1 MRILFRTSGG
11 RTPKEQ
17 LGLGH
22 IFRCINLASMFEKP
36 SLYFLIED
44 FGGVKKLLIERKF
57 RNISLLKKNI
67 DLKSDV
73 KKTID
78 FIKRNNI
85 DIAVIDRYLLNPN
98 YTKQIN
104 KYVKTVII
112 TDLDNIQY
120 EADLVI
126 SGYIG
131 YKNQDKINSLGT
143 RCLLGPKFQILHKR
157 FAKIKKKSRSK
168 YALLATFGGFDDKN
182 ISELFLETI
191 SKYLNTI
198 KIKIILGPSS
208 KKSKKIIQ
216 IAKKFPKHLDIVQE
230 TKDMP
235 KEMSNTKYGISAGGL
250 TSYEFAS
257 MKIPFAIICQVPH
270 QLKTAEIW
278 EKKGIAINL
287 GLIDRKTPKKID
299 SFLKKIEGQRISLK
313 KIRHVDMDAK
323 GSMRI
328 KREILRLYRLP
339 NISKFT
345 LD

>member
-22 IFRCINLASMFEKP
+22 IFRCINLASMFEKS

-44 FGGVKKLLIERKF
+44 FGGVKKLLTERKF

-67 DLKSDV
+67 DLKFDV

-85 DIAVIDRYLLNPN
+85 DIAVIDRYLLNPE
-98 YTKQIN
+98 YAKQIN

-131 YKNQDKINSLGT
+131 YKNQDKTNSFGT
-143 RCLLGPKFQILHKR
+143 RCLLGPKFQILDKR
-157 FAKIKKKSRSK
+157 FSKIKKRSRSK
-168 YALLATFGGFDDKN
+168 YGLLATFGGFDDKN

-198 KIKIILGPSS
+198 KTKIILGPSS
-208 KKSKKIIQ
+208 KKSKKIMQ
-216 IAKKFPKHLDIVQE
+216 IAKKFPKQLDIVQE

-257 MKIPFAIICQVPH
+257 MRIPFVIICQVPH
-270 QLKTAEIW
+270 QLKTAKIW

-313 KIRHVDMDAK
+313 KIRHVDMDAN

-339 NISKFT
+339 KISKVT

>member
-11 RTPKEQ
+11 RTPREQ

-22 IFRCINLASMFEKP
+22 VFRCINLASMFENP

-44 FGGVKKLLIERKF
+44 FGGVKKLLMERKYK
-57 RNISLLKKNI
+57 NISLLKKNI

-73 KKTID
+73 KKMID
-78 FIKRNNI
+78 FIKKKKI
-85 DIAVIDRYLLNPN
+85 DVVVIDRYLLNPD
-98 YTKQIN
+98 YAKQIN

-120 EADLVI
+120 KADLVVN
-126 SGYIG
+126 GYIG
-131 YKNQDKINSLGT
+131 YKNQKKINSLGT
-143 RCLLGPKFQILHKR
+143 RCLLGPKFQILDKR
-157 FAKIKKKSRSK
+157 FSKIEMKLNSK
-168 YALLATFGGFDDKN
+168 YTLLATFGGFDDNN

-216 IAKKFPKHLDIVQE
+216 IAKRFPKQLDIVQE
-230 TKDMP
+230 TKDMA

-257 MKIPFAIICQVPH
+257 MKIPFAIVCQVPH
-270 QLKTAEIW
+270 QLKTAKMW
-278 EKKGIAINL
+278 EKKGMAINL
-287 GLIDRKTPKKID
+287 GLISRKTPKKID
-299 SFLKKIEGQRISLK
+299 GFLKKIKGQRISLK
-313 KIRHVDMDAK
+313 KIRNVDMDAK

-328 KREILRLYRLP
+328 KQEILRLHRLP
-339 NISKFT
+339 NISKVTF
-345 LD
+345 D